1 MPMLISTKGRYSLRV
16 LVDLAEHQGE
26 ASFIPLKEIAQRQGI
41 SEKYLESIIK
51 LLVTGGV
58 LTGLRGKGG
67 GYRLNMPPSA
77 CSVEQVLHLTEGTLA
92 PVSCLEEDASDCPRL
107 ADCRTLPIWQG
118 LDQVINDY
126 LSQVSIADLMRPAP
140 TEEENREP

>member
-1 MPMLISTKGRYSLRV
+1 MLISTKGRYSLRV

-26 ASFIPLKEIAQRQGI
+26 SSFIPLKEIARRQGI

-51 LLVTGGV
+51 LLVAGDV

-67 GYRLNMPPSA
+67 GYRLTMPPA
-77 CSVEQVLHLTEGTLA
+77 ECTVERVLRLTEGTLA
-92 PVSCLEEDASDCPRL
+92 PVSCLDEDAADCPRL

-118 LDQVINDY
+118 LDKVISDY
-126 LSQVSIADLMRPAP
+126 LSGVTVADLMRSGGED
-140 TEEENREP
+140 TV

>member
-77 CSVEQVLHLTEGTLA
+77 CSVEQVLRLTEGTLA
-92 PVSCLEEDASDCPRL
+92 PVSCLEEG
-107 ADCRTLPIWQG
+107 ADPCARAAECRTLALWQG
-118 LDQVINDY
+118 LDKVIRDY
-126 LSQVSIADLMRPAP
+126 LSGVTLADLVQSGQDGGSYVI
-140 TEEENREP
+140 